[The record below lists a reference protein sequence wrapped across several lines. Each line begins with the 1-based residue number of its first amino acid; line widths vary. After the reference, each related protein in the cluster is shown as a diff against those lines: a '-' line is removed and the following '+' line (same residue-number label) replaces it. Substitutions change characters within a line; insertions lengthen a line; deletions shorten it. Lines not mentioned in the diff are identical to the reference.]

1 MSETETISPASAGT
15 ATPAN
20 GNPAS
25 PAPAGG
31 QLAQAEG
38 AKPAT
43 QQPAQAQPV
52 EISPEELLQEA
63 SFKRSP
69 EEEAQLLQSR
79 YQASSKEA
87 KRLTEQLA
95 ALKKSLA
102 DDHGVEAMFDKEGKF
117 RGYKATEKYSKDLPD
132 LSLKLSDLTD
142 KEREQIENDPEKAVE
157 IIASKVSERAKKAL
171 TRVAPTIEK
180 MVEPLSEE
188 RMTALHDYMA
198 SKKDATGS
206 LVYPDYAKDRAVVD
220 QYLANPGLPQEV
232 RDVFNAHPSIMLDL
246 IAAKLAFTKQRLI
259 SRAQA
264 KAEELKKKQDEGLR
278 AAELA
283 PAGNGKAVIAS
294 GAAEQAALKALRDA
308 PAA

>member
-1 MSETETISPASAGT
+1 MSEPEIISPGQPGT

-31 QLAQAEG
+31 QPAQADG
-38 AKPAT
+38 AKPAA
-43 QQPAQAQPV
+43 QQSAQAQPV
-52 EISPEELLQEA
+52 EISTEELLQEA

-87 KRLTEQLA
+87 KRLTEQLN
-95 ALKKSLA
+95 ALRKALA
-102 DDHGVEAMFDKEGKF
+102 DEQGIEPQFDKEGKY
-117 RGYKATEKYSKDLPD
+117 RGLKATEKYSKELPD
-132 LSLKLSDLTD
+132 LSLKLSDLTE
-142 KEREQIENDPEKAVE
+142 KEREQIESDPEKAVE

-180 MVEPLSEE
+180 VVEPLSDE
-188 RMTALHDYMA
+188 RLTSLHDFMA
-198 SKKDATGS
+198 SKKDATGN

-232 RDVFNAHPSIMLDL
+232 RDVINTHPSIMLDL

-283 PAGNGKAVIAS
+283 PAGNGKAVIAT
-294 GAAEQAALKALRDA
+294 GAAEQAALRALRDA